1 MAQPQGPSST
11 AGGRLDGSIGTAVVA
26 GDIVLGAGWGGST
39 HAVTSGSTVH
49 RGEVIITGVTGGGLD
64 QATATIV
71 FTYPQGAFAAKPWFF
86 ITCTNDNSLTA
97 LYAFTTAQA
106 TTTTTALTITG
117 QVLPVNGKI
126 YTVRWL
132 CVA

>member
-11 AGGRLDGSIGTAVVA
+11 AGGRLDGSIGTAVTA
-26 GDIVLGAGWGGST
+26 GDFALGAGWGGST
-39 HAVTSGSTVH
+39 LAVTSGSTVH
-49 RGEVIITGVTGGGLD
+49 RGEIIITAATGGGLS
-64 QATATIV
+64 QGTSTIV

-97 LYAFTTAQA
+97 LHAFTTAQA
-106 TTTTTALTITG
+106 TTTTTALTITS
-117 QVLPVNGKI
+117 QIVAVDTKI